1 VHAAVNQDVHQSRRS
16 AILEAAESVFAEAG
30 YDRARL
36 EDVASRVGIRRASLF
51 HHFPDKG
58 SLYAAVTASMGQDLA
73 NRFRRVLRGEGSP
86 GARLERTIDEWL
98 DYLVE
103 RPTFVRIML
112 RELADGASEHARS
125 FAEQALAVLAEL
137 RAVIDEGQSAG
148 ILLPADGLQVLS
160 ASLGASTFLTFY
172 GAVLGSG
179 EPEVNPTLANRDQH
193 RALLIAMFRN
203 FLGTHRTGP
212 GPETDATDR

>member
-1 VHAAVNQDVHQSRRS
+1 VQAAVNQDVHQSRRA
-16 AILEAAESVFAEAG
+16 AILEAAESVFADAG

-36 EDVASRVGIRRASLF
+36 EDVALRVGIRRASLF

-58 SLYAAVTASMGQDLA
+58 SLYAEVTASMGHDLA
-73 NRFRRVLRGEGSP
+73 TRFRRALESDGSP
-86 GARLERTIDEWL
+86 GVRLERTVDEWL
-98 DYLVE
+98 DYLTE

-112 RELADGASEHARS
+112 RELADGASEHARP
-125 FAEQALAVLAEL
+125 FAEQALTVLAAL
-137 RAVIDEGQSAG
+137 RAVVDEGQAAG
-148 ILLPADGLQVLS
+148 SLLPADGLQVLS
-160 ASLGASTFLTFY
+160 ASLGASTFLALY

-179 EPEVNPTLANRDQH
+179 ASDVGPTLANRDQH

-212 GPETDATDR
+212 APETAATDR